1 MIALYEQIRRI
12 APSSAPAFITGES
25 GTGKEVCAAEI
36 HRQSGRPAEKFVAIN
51 CAAIP
56 HELMESELFGHVRGA
71 FTGAGEDRPGA
82 MQLADGGTL
91 FLDEICEMDLALQA
105 KLLRALQ
112 MKSVRRV
119 GASADESVDVRIVC
133 ATNRDPQAEV
143 NARRFRADLFY
154 RLHVLPLHLPPLRE
168 RGDDI
173 MKLANAFLKRYSA
186 EENRG
191 FTGFSPQARQFL
203 QSYDWPGNVRQLEN
217 LVRRIV
223 VMHDGETV
231 EADMIPLALA
241 HAASPPSS
249 APAANA
255 NDPGP
260 PARGARTGGNG
271 VARLARKRWSRRPE
285 PDRTVLDA
293 GKADH
298 RERAGG
304 MRRPCRPGR
313 GGAGHQRLDDLPQE
327 DELGRERG
335 SQRLTFARPAPS
347 EGGRFFPFGNLPAGY
362 FPKPSPLTVRTREL
376 TSPPAVSTH
385 HARVLI
391 SLFNTA
397 LYCFDSSRGDVSHAL
412 PSLA

>member
-1 MIALYEQIRRI
+1 M
-12 APSSAPAFITGES
+12 
-25 GTGKEVCAAEI
+25 
-36 HRQSGRPAEKFVAIN
+36 
-51 CAAIP
+51 
-56 HELMESELFGHVRGA
+56 
-71 FTGAGEDRPGA
+71 
-82 MQLADGGTL
+82 
-91 FLDEICEMDLALQA
+91 
-105 KLLRALQ
+105 
-112 MKSVRRV
+112 
-119 GASADESVDVRIVC
+119 RIVC

-271 VARLARKRWSRRPE
+271 SQGSR
-285 PDRTVLDA
+285 A
-293 GKADH
+293 SA
-298 RERAGG
+298 
-304 MRRPCRPGR
+304 
-313 GGAGHQRLDDLPQE
+313 GAGAQSPIEPFWMQE
-327 DELGRERG
+327 RRIIESALEACGGHVGQAAAALGISASTIYRKKM
-335 SQRLTFARPAPS
+335 SWDA
-347 EGGRFFPFGNLPAGY
+347 N
-362 FPKPSPLTVRTREL
+362 
-376 TSPPAVSTH
+376 AVLS
-385 HARVLI
+385 A
-391 SLFNTA
+391 
-397 LYCFDSSRGDVSHAL
+397 
-412 PSLA
+412 